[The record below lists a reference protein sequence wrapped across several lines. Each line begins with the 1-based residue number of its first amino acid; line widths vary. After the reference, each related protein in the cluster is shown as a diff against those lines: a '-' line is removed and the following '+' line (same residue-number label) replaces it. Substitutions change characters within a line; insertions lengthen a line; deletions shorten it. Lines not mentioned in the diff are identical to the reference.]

1 MTWQKQKD
9 RSGSFYTKIFGHT
22 SEGKLGTLEQRERM
36 KKVKNPKL
44 QILVTQNRAIN
55 SHKDWWLQQDS
66 QQTIVNPLN
75 EWSRV
80 YRTISFNICC
90 CIAEKTLQI
99 KKNKNANI
107 YLLA

>member
-1 MTWQKQKD
+1 
-9 RSGSFYTKIFGHT
+9 
-22 SEGKLGTLEQRERM
+22 M

-75 EWSRV
+75 E
-80 YRTISFNICC
+80 
-90 CIAEKTLQI
+90 
-99 KKNKNANI
+99 
-107 YLLA
+107 